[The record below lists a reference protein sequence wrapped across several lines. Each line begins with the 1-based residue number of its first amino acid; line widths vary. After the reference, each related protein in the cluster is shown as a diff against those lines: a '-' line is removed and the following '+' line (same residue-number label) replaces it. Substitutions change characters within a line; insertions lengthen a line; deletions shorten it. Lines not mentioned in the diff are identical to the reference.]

1 VGVAKISGQNVR
13 VVIAPRS
20 HTIPTSGKVVL
31 DVRCINET
39 NHSLT
44 IPSLDEYEV
53 LSSVQSRTRQNEG
66 EATSQGLILDH
77 PAPDRQI
84 EPHQVIRKQI
94 SVKLDAKPGDV
105 VELSCE
111 FPGQKAK
118 LKSNAI
124 VLRRK

>member
-1 VGVAKISGQNVR
+1 VFLSNRSVAKISAQNVR

-20 HTIPTSGKVVL
+20 HAIPTSGKVVL
-31 DVRCINET
+31 A
-39 NHSLT
+39 
-44 IPSLDEYEV
+44 
-53 LSSVQSRTRQNEG
+53 VQSRTRQNEG

-77 PAPDRQI
+77 PAPGRQI

-94 SVKLDAKPGDV
+94 SVKVDAKPGDV

-118 LKSNAI
+118 LKCNAV